1 MKQETPH
8 LIVPDPNPL
17 LLAMEEEEVW
27 QVKRVKITS
36 LFLELLKLK
45 HIFQSSSEEVNQVTD
60 L

>member
-1 MKQETPH
+1 VKQETPH